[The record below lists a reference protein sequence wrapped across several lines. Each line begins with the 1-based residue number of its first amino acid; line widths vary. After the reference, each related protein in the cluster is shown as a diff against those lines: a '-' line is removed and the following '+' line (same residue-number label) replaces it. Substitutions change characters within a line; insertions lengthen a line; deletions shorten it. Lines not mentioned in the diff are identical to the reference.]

1 MTNSVEPEK
10 PFGRELATT
19 SSLHLPLSQT
29 QTRTQSQSQSPSVLF
44 PLFVLY
50 LGNANIVPLSTGRR
64 AASKIKFQLQRCVYA
79 TQFFH
84 RQVVGPLA
92 PSFRP
97 GPDQIHHLH
106 SACNSPYLP
115 SQFRLFVVGPG
126 LKLLACLFV
135 VFIDGR
141 NCNVLISPPQSICN
155 ICI

>member
-19 SSLHLPLSQT
+19 SRLHLPLSQT
-29 QTRTQSQSQSPSVLF
+29 QTRTQSQCQSPSVLF

-50 LGNANIVPLSTGRR
+50 LGKANIVPLSTGRR

-97 GPDQIHHLH
+97 GPDH
-106 SACNSPYLP
+106 PP
-115 SQFRLFVVGPG
+115 SSFRLQFALFAFTISTVCCWPRPEV
-126 LKLLACLFV
+126 ACLFV
-135 VFIDGR
+135 CCFYR
-141 NCNVLISPPQSICN
+141 RSKL
-155 ICI
+155 